1 MNKSSKSKSDSKVFC
16 TNSMF
21 VGMDLHKNYLQ
32 IALMNDN
39 GKVIKNSKVDNSIGE
54 ISKFFDNIN
63 KRKEGKK
70 KNNDNLRVVMESS
83 CVWYNIY
90 EYLTEERN
98 LDVIL
103 SNPIK
108 TKAIASAKIKTD
120 KIDAVKLA
128 DLLRGGYIPECYV
141 ANKQIRE
148 LRELVRH
155 RIALV
160 RMRTKLKNNKIH
172 GILLMKGVR
181 INTDNSSSNFS
192 VQYIVKLKEL
202 NDYRINTCV
211 NVIESLNK
219 EIKDVSYKIL
229 SYAR

>member
-1 MNKSSKSKSDSKVFC
+1 VNRIVGSISPDGKVFC
-16 TNSMF
+16 TNSIF
-21 VGMDLHKNYLQ
+21 VGMDLYKKYLQ

-63 KRKEGKK
+63 KRKEGQKK
-70 KNNDNLRVVMESS
+70 NKNNDNLRVVMESS

-120 KIDAVKLA
+120 KID
-128 DLLRGGYIPECYV
+128 GG
-141 ANKQIRE
+141 
-148 LRELVRH
+148 
-155 RIALV
+155 
-160 RMRTKLKNNKIH
+160 KI
-172 GILLMKGVR
+172 IL
-181 INTDNSSSNFS
+181 T
-192 VQYIVKLKEL
+192 
-202 NDYRINTCV
+202 
-211 NVIESLNK
+211 
-219 EIKDVSYKIL
+219 
-229 SYAR
+229 